1 MSLLP
6 RSVGGQLLALLLLAL
21 VVTQGLSLVLLTDE
35 RNRAVRAAIGLEAA
49 GRAANVAL
57 LLEEAPEGSARL
69 NPSIRGLAS
78 GSVSAGEGA
87 CGAAGQCRRQAFRV
101 PDPHHPRRTGPA
113 NQG

>member
-57 LLEEAPEGSARL
+57 LLEEAPEGLHASILRSADSPLVRFQL
-69 NPSIRGLAS
+69 GKAPAALQDSADAKPFVSQNPR
-78 GSVSAGEGA
+78 
-87 CGAAGQCRRQAFRV
+87 
-101 PDPHHPRRTGPA
+101 HPRRTGPA